1 MDEQV
6 PGFVAPVHRALTEPI
21 LLGGA
26 PRSVAIV
33 NGTLAAALGLGL
45 RLWLAGLLLW
55 FIGHMAA
62 GSRLG
67 ELKGHSGV
75 KGAIELVR
83 NAFDRFTETI
93 EDIIIE
99 GDKVVTR
106 YVASGVHSGQY
117 FDLPPTGTLVS
128 VDEISIFRVRNR
140 LVVEQWCLGQMRE

>member
-1 MDEQV
+1 MKNLIERL
-6 PGFVAPVHRALTEPI
+6 HALWST
-21 LLGGA
+21 GDF
-26 PRSVAIV
+26 SVIP
-33 NGTLAAALGLGL
+33 NIYAAE
-45 RLWLAGLLLW
+45 

-117 FDLPPTGTLVS
+117 FDLPPTGTVVS
-128 VDEISIFRVRNR
+128 VDEISIFRIRNR

>member
-1 MDEQV
+1 MTRDEMKNLIERL
-6 PGFVAPVHRALTEPI
+6 HALWST
-21 LLGGA
+21 GDF
-26 PRSVAIV
+26 SVIP
-33 NGTLAAALGLGL
+33 NIYAAE
-45 RLWLAGLLLW
+45 

-117 FDLPPTGTLVS
+117 FDLPPTGTVVS
-128 VDEISIFRVRNR
+128 VDEISIFRIRNR